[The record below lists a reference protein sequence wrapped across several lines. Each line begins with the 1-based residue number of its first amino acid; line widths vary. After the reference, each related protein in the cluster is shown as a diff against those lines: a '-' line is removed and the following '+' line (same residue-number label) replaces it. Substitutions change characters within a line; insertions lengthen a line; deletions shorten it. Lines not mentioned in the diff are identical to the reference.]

1 MISAELYGWVENP
14 EILNDASFVKLKEMI
29 NEYPYFQTARLLYQ
43 KNLHILQHPHFL
55 DELPKTALFCA
66 DRRKLFY
73 LINKQ
78 DYDMFLE
85 ENELEGQF
93 HEDRTQTLID
103 SFFDIVGE
111 EEKSDEAVCPNL
123 GMEMVSYD
131 YLSYLESIEPNN
143 TESEN
148 ESDKNLLKH
157 HDIIDRFLEKAD
169 SNESFSLSEGDASI
183 DKDQKNCILDSEIE
197 EDKFL
202 TETLAKIYIK
212 QKKYEQALTIIKRL
226 SLNFPKKSAY
236 FADQIQFLEHLIIN
250 EKNKKQF

>member
-1 MISAELYGWVENP
+1 MISAELYSWVENP
-14 EILNDASFVKLKEMI
+14 QILDDVTLVKLEETL

-43 KNLHILQHPHFL
+43 KNLHILQHPHFS

-66 DRRKLFY
+66 DRRGLFY

-78 DYDMFLE
+78 DYVMFLE
-85 ENELEGQF
+85 EADSDGLAQ
-93 HEDRTQTLID
+93 EDRTQTLID
-103 SFFDIVGE
+103 SFFDRVGE

-123 GMEMVSYD
+123 GMEMISYD

-148 ESDKNLLKH
+148 ESDNNLLKH
-157 HDIIDRFLEKAD
+157 HDIIDRFIEKAD
-169 SNESFSLSEGDASI
+169 SNASFSLSEDDASVNR
-183 DKDQKNCILDSEIE
+183 DQKDYISDNEIE
-197 EDKFL
+197 EDTFL

-250 EKNKKQF
+250 EKNKKQS